1 MTEVLIDD
9 FDDFDD
15 DDDEKEDDGD
25 LVVSL
30 NRGPQY
36 RPQHILI
43 LITGT
48 PTWYP

>member
-9 FDDFDD
+9 YDDDDDDDD

-36 RPQHILI
+36 RPQIL
-43 LITGT
+43 
-48 PTWYP
+48 